1 MRYMRETWTS
11 GVRMTIAMTSSTAD
25 VISSSTSRSSL
36 GTAELKVRI
45 AMMFGDPLPG
55 KGERDDL

>member
-1 MRYMRETWTS
+1 
-11 GVRMTIAMTSSTAD
+11 MTIAMTSSTAD
-25 VISSSTSRSSL
+25 VISLSTSRSSL